1 MHVVEVMCL
10 VEQNNPGGS
19 LDLMDLHLGLIDLRF
34 DLVGLVEAVDFVDHA
49 NLTSDRPSGQ
59 HSPLLAFQALLR
71 WSVGDLVGT
80 KSCSGPTLLELSF

>member
-1 MHVVEVMCL
+1 M
-10 VEQNNPGGS
+10 
-19 LDLMDLHLGLIDLRF
+19 
-34 DLVGLVEAVDFVDHA
+34 DHA

-59 HSPLLAFQALLR
+59 HSPHLAFQALLR